1 VTEVEAVEEVD
12 RPARLRSA
20 WTAALIAVLLV
31 VGAGTWW
38 FSSARLV
45 SPGDGSFGIGIPAEG
60 ARVTWSFGSLMLCLE
75 GVDSARVESVQVESG
90 GLRVTDFAVR
100 PEPQPG
106 PDGITLLFGTEPTP
120 LAATDFGGD
129 RTVHGRCADQDY
141 TELAVELTRSTG
153 GTAYADGLLV
163 DWSAGLRSGTVRIPG
178 QIVLC
183 AAAAIDAPEC
193 DVDLAE

>member
-1 VTEVEAVEEVD
+1 VTEVEAVEKVD
-12 RPARLRSA
+12 RADRLRSA
-20 WTAALIAVLLV
+20 WIAVLIVALLS

-60 ARVTWSFGSLMLCLE
+60 ERGTWTFGSLMLCLE
-75 GVDSARVESVQVESG
+75 GVDSAVVESVEVESG

-106 PDGITLLFGTEPTP
+106 RDGITLLFGAEPTP
-120 LAATDFGGD
+120 LAATDLGGD

-163 DWSAGLRSGTVRIPG
+163 DWSAGLRSGTVRISG

-183 AAAAIDAPEC
+183 AATVIDAPEC
-193 DVDLAE
+193 DTDLG